1 MRLLSLSLQGAY
13 KGLKEQTFDLSDSQG
28 QVIALV
34 GLNGSGKSQL
44 LELIGECFAFI
55 ERAQRRDFK
64 VKKGLNFGFILEYQT
79 HEPSNHSVGNPGMV
93 CGGPLAQ
100 CGGVINPKYKVVL
113 PVASKK
119 LQVFVNKQ
127 SKWVEIPLESLQ
139 LPRVIGYSSG
149 LNENLQRSFLKNA
162 SQIYKALSVRSRRR
176 KQLMRLQAEYRNRHD
191 EESRDR
197 LPMLIQDVNE
207 RFLTRYPHLFEE
219 DLTQVGTGDEMVEYI
234 NPLNLKETYV
244 YPSTHVYLDY
254 DSAQLAIAALAI
266 LDDDLLVRA
275 LAGTTFNRPV
285 KLVLEYDLKNWTIEE
300 ELTKDIQKFIGDA
313 LPYNVTGLGRRTT
326 DDEYELYELDF
337 LRGTIELDLY
347 DPDVKRNLKQ
357 SNIDSGLRMFE
368 RLYRI
373 QQLGLK
379 NLNAK
384 VRSELNK
391 GNYEGSVKKPLK
403 AKLPLSVKELILA
416 DESGRTV
423 CFDDLSDGEAQ
434 LLQILA
440 MTTLYRDEQTLFLYD
455 EPETHLNPAW
465 RTHFHSFLQ
474 QAMHTESPN
483 SQVFLATH
491 SPFMISS
498 LKRENVFMFHRCEDG
513 TIDYR
518 HPSNETY
525 GASFDVL
532 IKEHFGLHSLISQS
546 VIEEIREQLK
556 QGDSHARQW
565 IEAHLGKSPE
575 KAYLMK
581 KLAQ

>member
-1 MRLLSLSLQGAY
+1 MRLLSLSLQGQY
-13 KGLKEQTFDLSDSQG
+13 KGLKEQAFDFSDSQG

-55 ERAQRRDFK
+55 ERAKRSDFK
-64 VKKGLNFGFILEYQT
+64 VKKGLSFGFVLEYQT
-79 HEPSNHSVGNPGMV
+79 HEPSDLSAGNPGMV
-93 CGGPLAQ
+93 CGEPLAQ
-100 CGGVINPKYKVVL
+100 CGEVINPKYKVVL
-113 PVASKK
+113 PIASKK
-119 LQVFVNKQ
+119 LLVFVNKQ
-127 SKWVEIPLESLQ
+127 SGWEEISLGALQ

-162 SQIYKALSVRSRRR
+162 SQVYEVLNVRARRH
-176 KQLMRLQAEYRNRHD
+176 KQLMKLQTEYRNRHD

-207 RFLTRYPHLFEE
+207 RFLARYPHLFEE
-219 DLTQVGTGDEMVEYI
+219 DRTQVGIGAEMLEYA
-234 NPLNLKETYV
+234 NPLGLRETYV
-244 YPSTHVYLDY
+244 NPSTHVYLDY

-266 LDDDLLVRA
+266 LDDEILVRA

-300 ELTKDIQKFIGDA
+300 ELTKDIKKFISDA
-313 LPYNVTGLGRRTT
+313 FPYNVTGLGRKTT

-347 DPDVKRNLKQ
+347 DPVVKRNLRQ

-379 NLNAK
+379 NLNAEM
-384 VRSELNK
+384 RRELNK
-391 GNYEGSVKKPLK
+391 DDYEGAVKKPLK
-403 AKLPLSVKELILA
+403 AKLPLSVKELVLA
-416 DESGRTV
+416 DEGGRTI

-465 RTHFHSFLQ
+465 RTHFHGFLQ
-474 QAMHTESPN
+474 QAMSTESAN

-498 LKRENVFMFHRCEDG
+498 LNRENVFMFQRCQAG
-513 TIDYR
+513 NIDYR

-546 VIEEIREQLK
+546 VVEEIREQLK
-556 QGDSHARQW
+556 QGDSHARSW
-565 IEAHLGKSPE
+565 IEERLGKSPE
-575 KAYLMK
+575 KAYLLK
-581 KLAQ
+581 RLAQ

>member
-1 MRLLSLSLQGAY
+1 MRLLSLSLQEQY
-13 KGLKEQTFDLSDSQG
+13 KGLKNQVFDFSESQG

-44 LELIGECFAFI
+44 IELIGECFAFI
-55 ERAQRRDFK
+55 ERSQRDDFK
-64 VKKGLNFGFILEYQT
+64 VKKGLNFGFILEYQI
-79 HEPSNHSVGNPGMV
+79 HEVSNHSAGSAGMT

-100 CGGVINPKYKVVL
+100 CGGIENPKYKVVL
-113 PVASKK
+113 PVASKL

-127 SKWVEIPLESLQ
+127 SQWEEIPLSLLQ

-162 SQIYKALSVRSRRR
+162 SQIYQALNIRSRRQ
-176 KQLMRLQAEYRNRHD
+176 KELMRLQADYRNRYD
-191 EESRDR
+191 EESRKR
-197 LPMLIQDVNE
+197 LPMLIQDLNE

-219 DLTQVGTGDEMVEYI
+219 DLTQVGVGDDMVEFN
-234 NPLNLKETYV
+234 NPLGLRETYV
-244 YPSTHVYLDY
+244 NPSTHVYLDY

-266 LDDDLLVRA
+266 LDDEILVRA

-300 ELTKDIQKFIGDA
+300 ELTKDIKKFISDA
-313 LPYNVTGLGRRTT
+313 FPYNVTGLGRKTT

-347 DPDVKRNLKQ
+347 DPDVKRNLRQ

-379 NLNAK
+379 NLNAEM
-384 VRSELNK
+384 RRELNK
-391 GNYEGSVKKPLK
+391 DDYEGAVKKPLK
-403 AKLPLSVKELILA
+403 AKLPLSVKELVLA
-416 DESGRTV
+416 DEGGRTI

-465 RTHFHSFLQ
+465 RTHFHGFLQ
-474 QAMHTESPN
+474 QAMSTESAN

-498 LKRENVFMFHRCEDG
+498 LNRENVFMFQRCQAG
-513 TIDYR
+513 NIDYR

-546 VIEEIREQLK
+546 VVEEIREQLK
-556 QGDSHARQW
+556 QGDSHARSW
-565 IEAHLGKSPE
+565 IEERLGKSPE
-575 KAYLMK
+575 KAYLLK
-581 KLAQ
+581 RLAQ

>member
-1 MRLLSLSLQGAY
+1 MRLLSLSLQGQY
-13 KGLKEQTFDLSDSQG
+13 KGLKEQAFDFSDSQG

-64 VKKGLNFGFILEYQT
+64 VRKSLHFGFTLEYQL
-79 HEPSNHSVGNPGMV
+79 HEPSNHSAGSAGMV
-93 CGGPLAQ
+93 CGGALAQ
-100 CGGVINPKYKVVL
+100 CGGLVNPKYKVVL
-113 PVASKK
+113 PVASKS
-119 LQVFVNKQ
+119 LQVFVYKQ
-127 SKWVEIPLESLQ
+127 SEWKEIPLGSLQ

-162 SQIYKALSVRSRRR
+162 SQVYEVLNVRSRRH
-176 KQLMRLQAEYRNRHD
+176 KQLMKLQAEYRNRHD
-191 EESRDR
+191 EKSRER

-207 RFLTRYPHLFEE
+207 RFLARYPHLFEK
-219 DLTQVGTGDEMVEYI
+219 DQTQVGTGDDMVEYV

-244 YPSTHVYLDY
+244 NPSTHVYLDY
-254 DSAQLAIAALAI
+254 DSAQLAIASLAI
-266 LDDDLLVRA
+266 LDDELLVRT

-313 LPYNVTGLGRRTT
+313 LPYNVTGFGKQTNH
-326 DDEYELYELDF
+326 DEYELYELDF

-347 DPDVKRNLKQ
+347 DPDVKRNLRQ

-379 NLNAK
+379 NLSADMRRQLKND
-384 VRSELNK
+384 
-391 GNYEGSVKKPLK
+391 NYDGAVKKPLK
-403 AKLPLSVKELILA
+403 AKLPLTVKELVLA

-423 CFDDLSDGEAQ
+423 NFDDLSDGEAQ

-440 MTTLYRDEQTLFLYD
+440 MTTLYKDEQALFLYD

-465 RTHFHSFLQ
+465 RTHFHGFLQ
-474 QAMHTESPN
+474 QAMPKDSLN
-483 SQVFLATH
+483 SQVLLATH
-491 SPFMISS
+491 SPFMMSS
-498 LKRENVFMFHRCEDG
+498 LKRDNVFMFQRCEDG
-513 TIDYR
+513 TIDYK

-532 IKEHFGLHSLISQS
+532 IKQHFGLHSLISQS
-546 VIEEIREQLK
+546 VIKEIREQLK

-565 IEAHLGKSPE
+565 IEQNLGMSPE

-581 KLAQ
+581 RLSQ